1 MNDAGDV
8 GVIDHAH
15 LIASHTGQRMRDRQR
30 YRRNTQPPI
39 INLRISFS
47 QPQQHHPF
55 AAFGRG
61 AQVTLGQITNAF
73 HGQVAQLGWAAQY
86 GVGNDHQLDRLI
98 PTINIQVR
106 NAKLSP
112 IADLINQFRNILP
125 NNNHPGENKKVNK
138 PFYCSQHNTTSVPPF
153 QNVSAREK
161 LVATRYGFNMYVDS
175 NDATVSNLIAISGTW
190 EPEYIQLIG
199 NIVKEGDNVINL
211 GSQSGLEALVMGKI
225 IGSTGRLFIFEPYSF
240 SNQLI
245 TKNIELNNLTNITTI
260 YKVGASD

>member
-1 MNDAGDV
+1 MP
-8 GVIDHAH
+8 IFKITIPRRPPRLLLLL
-15 LIASHTGQRMRDRQR
+15 LITFANTLTI
-30 YRRNTQPPI
+30 RN
-39 INLRISFS
+39 LE
-47 QPQQHHPF
+47 QQHHTYTSTTIKPHIL
-55 AAFGRG
+55 
-61 AQVTLGQITNAF
+61 QP
-73 HGQVAQLGWAAQY
+73 
-86 GVGNDHQLDRLI
+86 I

-245 TKNIELNNLTNITTI
+245 TQNIELNNLTNITTI
-260 YKVGASD
+260 YKVGASDEVRNSSLVISFWNTGGSFILPDATLDKNKLGSDEV

>member
-1 MNDAGDV
+1 MP
-8 GVIDHAH
+8 IFKITIPPPRLLLLL
-15 LIASHTGQRMRDRQR
+15 LITFANTLII
-30 YRRNTQPPI
+30 RN
-39 INLRISFS
+39 LE
-47 QPQQHHPF
+47 QQHTYTSTTIKPHILQP
-55 AAFGRG
+55 
-61 AQVTLGQITNAF
+61 
-73 HGQVAQLGWAAQY
+73 
-86 GVGNDHQLDRLI
+86 I
-98 PTINIQVR
+98 PAINIQVR

-125 NNNHPGENKKVNK
+125 NNNNHPDENKKVNK
-138 PFYCSQHNTTSVPPF
+138 PFYCSQRNTTSVPPF

-225 IGSTGRLFIFEPYSF
+225 IGPTGRLFIFEPYSF

-245 TKNIELNNLTNITTI
+245 TKNIEMNNLTNITTI
-260 YKVGASD
+260 YKVGASDEVRNSSLVISFWNTGGSFILPDATLDKNKLGSD